1 MAKVALGWG
10 GEEADTRHMGQG
22 GMGLFPR
29 EVYTNQ
35 QIKSKIDLVVNV
47 QKMGGF
53 TLNIRTSGF
62 LKKSKF
68 ETLELQGSC
77 LESVSGG

>member
-1 MAKVALGWG
+1 MLGIWAREG
-10 GEEADTRHMGQG
+10 W
-22 GMGLFPR
+22 GLFPR

-35 QIKSKIDLVVNV
+35 QIKSKIDLIVNV

-53 TLNIRTSGF
+53 TLNIQTSGVF
-62 LKKSKF
+62 EKSKF
-68 ETLELQGSC
+68 ETLELQSSC